1 MVGAK
6 AKLPKTTLY
15 VSPEAQVSGQ
25 TYKFSAWNG
34 TFGKNKMPYAVW
46 NNYDAK
52 YFALTL
58 TDVSVTRN
66 FSATVKEEYKA
77 QTIIGKWSADKTT
90 YTLESN
96 AFDDR

>member
-52 YFALTL
+52 YFAIKHRLSLVNGVQTRQLIHWNQMYSMTCTL
-58 TDVSVTRN
+58 
-66 FSATVKEEYKA
+66 
-77 QTIIGKWSADKTT
+77 
-90 YTLESN
+90 
-96 AFDDR
+96 

>member
-1 MVGAK
+1 
-6 AKLPKTTLY
+6 
-15 VSPEAQVSGQ
+15 
-25 TYKFSAWNG
+25 
-34 TFGKNKMPYAVW
+34 MPYAVW

-96 AFDDR
+96 VSMTCTL

>member
-1 MVGAK
+1 
-6 AKLPKTTLY
+6 
-15 VSPEAQVSGQ
+15 
-25 TYKFSAWNG
+25 
-34 TFGKNKMPYAVW
+34 MPYAVW

-77 QTIIGKWSADKTT
+77 QTIIGEMECRQEQLIHWNQMYSMTC
-90 YTLESN
+90 TL
-96 AFDDR
+96 